1 MEFFLSVFI
10 FSASATI
17 TPGPNNIMLM
27 TSGLNFG
34 ALRTLPHYLGVCLG
48 FPVMVVL
55 IGLGFGFLFER
66 FALLHQI
73 IQVIGIAYLLYLA
86 WLIANAAP
94 SALNA
99 EQVKPLSFLQAVLFQ
114 WVNPK
119 AWIMATGAVAAFTSG
134 NTDIF
139 IQVLFIALIFL
150 LVTFPSSGIWLF
162 FGVWLKKLFKEPSH
176 QKVFNISMAVLL
188 VLSILPG
195 IYDLIR
201 PLIA

>member
-1 MEFFLSVFI
+1 MEFFLAVFI

-34 ALRTLPHYLGVCLG
+34 ALRTLPHYLGVCFG
-48 FPVMVVL
+48 FPVMVIL
-55 IGLGFGFLFER
+55 IGLGLGFLFER
-66 FALLHQI
+66 FPVLHQL
-73 IQVIGIAYLLYLA
+73 IQIVGIAYLIYLA

-99 EQVKPLSFLQAVLFQ
+99 EQTKPLSFIQAVLFQ

-139 IQVLFIALIFL
+139 MQVLFIALIFL
-150 LVTFPSSGIWLF
+150 LVTFPGSGLWLF
-162 FGVWLKKLFKEPSH
+162 FGVLLKKLFKDPSH
-176 QKVFNISMAVLL
+176 QKIFNISMAILL
-188 VLSILPG
+188 VLSIMPST
-195 IYDLIR
+195 YDLISN
-201 PLIA
+201 LIN